1 MVSFRGSFEAAPDL
15 ADADDVV
22 QSLLAN
28 LLDKGTESRDRFA
41 IAEALEGRGAQVSFY
56 ADGLRLGFAGRAL
69 RDDLDFVIG
78 LVAEQLMRPA
88 LDPDEVEKAKV
99 RAVAGVR
106 RSRESTGAQASGALS
121 RLIYGPAHPNH
132 VLDPDAEIARVDA
145 VTPDDLRAYHGTHVG
160 SEGLTVAV
168 VGDVDPAAVSAALAA
183 AFADLAPHGRQPVF
197 AAEAGAD
204 APGRVVVEMA
214 DRRNLDVR
222 LGHAVDLRRDAED
235 FLAAYAGVF
244 ALGGNFSGRLM
255 QTVRD
260 EQGLTYGIGAGLGAP
275 SVRYD
280 GHVSINVTLS
290 QENLDRGIAA
300 TRAEVEAF
308 VAEGVAPDVLAAV
321 QTTLAGRHVVGLATT
336 AGVAARLLVNAER
349 GFDVGYLDRYS
360 ALVGALTADAVT
372 AAVRQHIRPA
382 GFHESV
388 AGTLPEAE

>member
-1 MVSFRGSFEAAPDL
+1 M
-15 ADADDVV
+15 
-22 QSLLAN
+22 
-28 LLDKGTESRDRFA
+28 
-41 IAEALEGRGAQVSFY
+41 
-56 ADGLRLGFAGRAL
+56 
-69 RDDLDFVIG
+69 IG
-78 LVAEQLMRPA
+78 LVAEQLMTPA

-121 RLIYGPAHPNH
+121 RRIYGPAHPNH
-132 VLDPDAEIARVDA
+132 VLDPDAEIARVEA
-145 VTPDDLRAYHGTHVG
+145 VTPDDLRDYHASHVG

-168 VGDVDPAAVSAALAA
+168 VGDVDPDAVAAALAH

-197 AAEAGAD
+197 TAQAGSD
-204 APGRVVVEMA
+204 TPGRVVIEMA
-214 DRRNLDVR
+214 DRNNLDVR
-222 LGHAVDLRRDAED
+222 LGHAVDLRRDHDD

-280 GHVSINVTLS
+280 GHVGINVTLS

-308 VAEGVAPDVLAAV
+308 VAEGVSPDVLAGV

-336 AGVAARLLVNAER
+336 SGVAARLLVNAER
-349 GFDVGYLDRYS
+349 GFAVDYLDRYP
-360 ALVGALTADAVT
+360 ALVSALTADEVT
-372 AAVRQHIRPA
+372 AAVRRHVRPA
-382 GFHESV
+382 AFHEAV
-388 AGTLPEAE
+388 AGTLPEAA